1 MGELDKSFT
10 GKAKKQVQ
18 EFEKQKKELE
28 YSLKLKI
35 AQEEQEIN
43 RVESRHQILLD
54 ELQEEYKNFKN
65 EHDAH
70 KIVQNMHQLQTKV
83 HKLEEIQDSLL
94 HYIKFGE
101 LRLFSNSY

>member
-1 MGELDKSFT
+1 MAESFAE
-10 GKAKKQVQ
+10 KAAHLVQ
-18 EFEKQKKELE
+18 EYEKQKRELE
-28 YSLKLKI
+28 YSLKFQI

-54 ELQEEYKNFKN
+54 ELLQEYRNFKN
-65 EHDAH
+65 GHEAH
-70 KIVQNMHQLQTKV
+70 KVVQVMHQLQTKV

-101 LRLFSNSY
+101 LRLL